1 MPYQAGKNLPS
12 EKASKLGHLE
22 VLKSSLVQKLV
33 ASFEQPSKGEETDT
47 VYWESFPSAKLPLDI
62 IFSVDGSWQ
71 PIQDE
76 TPPYKALAFIK
87 TALLRLDQIA
97 LNKIDRESPHP
108 FELRDLMADSALYHA
123 TVFPLRHIK
132 VPGVSVSQAVRQI
145 IYESLKDDSLNGE
158 PIETLK
164 WLAYEKWS
172 GKTKSLPP
180 FQCPHC
186 ESNDATLPYDAEKGN
201 CPTCG
206 KEIFISDM
214 LGFHLEMAE
223 EAARETVA
231 SAYMNIHELLLLF
244 TGVRHFWE
252 TNRQILRR
260 CLFLKDGPLQLRAH
274 YSKLVA
280 PIRRFFLFALEQN
293 VPIYLIGQEK
303 TGTFVDYL
311 NLIGRNA
318 PANHIFIPNHEY
330 ICEEIQHR
338 SSNTAYLYGQDTNYG
353 AKAFVTI
360 GERYRFVLTIPVS
373 CEMKNFISN
382 PRLDNV
388 IGLSRILQT
397 LPNIL
402 SSKHENG
409 LLPIELANAVASLST
424 YPSAQVL
431 KLFAESSIPNN
442 SPKR

>member
-12 EKASKLGHLE
+12 ERASKLGHLE
-22 VLKSSLVQKLV
+22 VLKSPLVQKLV
-33 ASFEQPSKGEETDT
+33 DSFEQQSKEEENYNVT
-47 VYWESFPSAKLPLDI
+47 WESFPPAEQPLDI

-71 PIQDE
+71 PIQEE

-87 TALLRLDQIA
+87 TALLRLDQVA

-123 TVFPLRHIK
+123 TVFPLRHVK

-145 IYESLKDDSLNGE
+145 IYESLKDDSLNAE
-158 PIETLK
+158 PLETLK

-172 GKTKSLPP
+172 NRKKVLEKFG
-180 FQCPHC
+180 CPHC
-186 ESNDATLPYDAEKGN
+186 EKVEATLPFDSETGN
-201 CPTCG
+201 CPACG
-206 KEIFISDM
+206 GDLFISDM

-223 EAARETVA
+223 EAARDSVA
-231 SAYMNIHELLLLF
+231 SAYMNIHETLLLF
-244 TGVRHFWE
+244 TGIRHFWE
-252 TNRQILRR
+252 TNRQTLKR

-280 PIRRFFLFALEQN
+280 PIRRFFLHAFEQDI
-293 VPIYLIGQEK
+293 PIYLIGQEK

-318 PANHIFIPNHEY
+318 PANHLFIPNHEY
-330 ICEEIQHR
+330 ICEEVQHR
-338 SSNTAYLYGQDTNYG
+338 SANTAYLYGQDTNYG
-353 AKAFVTI
+353 AKTFLTV
-360 GERYRFVLTIPVS
+360 GDRYRFVLSIPVS
-373 CEMKNFISN
+373 CEMKDFISN
-382 PRLDNV
+382 PESEKV
-388 IGLSRILQT
+388 IGLNRILHT

-424 YPSAQVL
+424 YPSAQML
-431 KLFAESSIPNN
+431 KLFAESSITKNH
-442 SPKR
+442 